1 MPHCLG
7 MCVPTDEYKSTK
19 QLIKLIG
26 VYMKREM
33 TQDLYMK
40 RAKDK
45 SKKTTKKMK
54 MVNDIFSARFDVFG
68 WTLFVGNHLWTDK
81 KYIVKHDNVWF
92 DTDSVEDLVHWLSI
106 MNDFEYLLNSDEDD
120 FYSTVKQRL
129 TQIES
134 AKKLLDF

>member
-1 MPHCLG
+1 
-7 MCVPTDEYKSTK
+7 
-19 QLIKLIG
+19 
-26 VYMKREM
+26 MKREM

-54 MVNDIFSARFDVFG
+54 MVSDIFSARFDVFG